1 MKAQAENRA
10 MSLMPTSLRLQRLLA
25 TVAIAFGLVTVAAGG
40 SVLLGW
46 RDPGYIVFQPL
57 LVYTYSMAFAYIAT
71 GLLGWHHAGHA
82 RRGAGLISLAN
93 LAMLAVVLGFFANTS
108 QVAAHSMLAMSMR
121 TLVWLGLWLGFR
133 RLARTADA

>member
-1 MKAQAENRA
+1 
-10 MSLMPTSLRLQRLLA
+10 MSPTPGPLQRLLA
-25 TVAIAFGLVTVAAGG
+25 AIAIAFGLVTVGAGG

-71 GLLGWHHAGHA
+71 GLLGWRHATYG
-82 RRGAGLISLAN
+82 RRGAGLICLAN

-108 QVAAHSMLAMSMR
+108 QVAPHSVFAMSMR

-133 RLARTADA
+133 RLAPRN

>member
-1 MKAQAENRA
+1 MGVF
-10 MSLMPTSLRLQRLLA
+10 LTPLRYRRLLGFIG
-25 TVAIAFGLVTVAAGG
+25 VAFGVVTVGAGG

-71 GLLGWHHAGHA
+71 GLAGWRHAAHG

-93 LAMLAVVLGFFANTS
+93 LLMLVVVLGFFASTEG
-108 QVAAHSMLAMSMR
+108 VARHSVVAMSMR
-121 TLVWLGLWLGFR
+121 TLIWLGLWLGFR
-133 RLARTADA
+133 RLAPRT